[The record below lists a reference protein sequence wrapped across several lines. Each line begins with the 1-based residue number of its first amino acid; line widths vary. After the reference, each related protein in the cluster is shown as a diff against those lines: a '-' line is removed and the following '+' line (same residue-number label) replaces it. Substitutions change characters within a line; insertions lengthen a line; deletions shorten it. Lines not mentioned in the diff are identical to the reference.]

1 MGKLISIL
9 YSETF
14 KILKIFQLWL
24 FLLSEMELQQVSSS
38 SSKITASFLPADV
51 PDFSAAG
58 GYDILCPHK
67 FPLDGP
73 MKNSRAEIVSKLGN
87 RWIGGIYHKKK
98 PMSGDIPRKYGLKNI
113 KMIQHLHF
121 RILKFKLIHSLLSTN
136 PLRLD
141 PWIP

>member
-98 PMSGDIPRKYGLKNI
+98 AYVRGYPQKIWPQKHKNDTAPSFSDPE
-113 KMIQHLHF
+113 IQ
-121 RILKFKLIHSLLSTN
+121 I
-136 PLRLD
+136 D
-141 PWIP
+141 PFTFVN